1 MEAFGIY
8 SLKVAVILL
17 LFWGIYRI
25 FLQKETFYRFNR
37 VFLLAGLLAASILP
51 LVIIRYTIE
60 VNSYPAIPIRI
71 ISENEYTLPAT
82 EANASE
88 NPFMRYLN
96 LLLPIIYLTVSIF
109 IVIFRSVGLFRLFR
123 TIRRQKSKHFTN
135 YQLIESSEF
144 DGAFSF
150 FRFIFIPSGLS
161 EPEKEIILKHE
172 EAHIL
177 QKHWTDL
184 LLTNVASLIW
194 WFNPIIRLYEKA
206 VRNNHEYLAD
216 REVLMNYEQSDYQQM
231 LVNHWFKTPVF
242 PMANSF
248 SYSNRLKRINM
259 MKKNISNPL
268 KKFSALLALPG
279 ICLFLWSF
287 SEPEYIV
294 KNSNPSEKN
303 IAMYNGEISNI
314 KLHEIDT
321 KNFQSMTTLT
331 ANEATEK
338 YGVSGQHDAI
348 EITTKKETDN
358 TKPTEIETINNT
370 DNPHPVVTE
379 EKAVCQEDTTQ
390 HVTHTKELFI
400 ETEFWNSNPDI
411 LVIIDGERNKETL
424 ETLKEKDIEFITVL
438 KEHTAARKYGEEGKN
453 GVILI
458 TTKKNPFSNTRI
470 TPENN
475 DTEQDNSVKVVGY
488 GSMNKVDNDNKPL
501 SFNLPFTH
509 AQNPLTLIDGARVDS
524 LNFDPSEIYSI
535 SVLKDK
541 SATELYG
548 EDGKNGVIL
557 VTTKKG
563 RIIALKESGYD
574 IQGAITDETG
584 VPIENAL
591 VRIAEEKI
599 STGKNGTFTTRIIPG
614 DWLTITVEGYA
625 PKTIQTEKD
634 KKQTFFNI
642 ALEKE
647 TKEKEL

>member
-17 LFWGIYRI
+17 LFWGIYRV

-71 ISENEYTLPAT
+71 ISANEYTLPAT

-123 TIRRQKSKHFTN
+123 TIHRQKSKHFTN

-177 QKHWTDL
+177 QKHWVDL
-184 LLTNVASLIW
+184 FLTNIASLIW
-194 WFNPIIRLYEKA
+194 WFNPAIRLYEKA
-206 VRNNHEYLAD
+206 IRNNHEYLAD
-216 REVLMNYEQSDYQQM
+216 REVLMNYEQSDYQQT
-231 LVNHWFKTPVF
+231 LVNQWFKTPVF
-242 PMANSF
+242 PIANSF

-259 MKKNISNPL
+259 MKKNSSNPL

-294 KNSNPSEKN
+294 KNSNPSEKD
-303 IAMYNGEISNI
+303 IAMYNGEISDK

-338 YGVSGQHDAI
+338 YGVSGQHGAI

-358 TKPTEIETINNT
+358 TKLSEIDTMSNT
-370 DNPHPVVTE
+370 DNPRAVIME
-379 EKAVCQEDTTQ
+379 EEAVFQKDTTQ
-390 HVTHTKELFI
+390 HVTHTKELFT
-400 ETEFWNSNPDI
+400 ETAFRNSNPENNDADRNDSI
-411 LVIIDGERNKETL
+411 KVVGYGSMNKVNHDNKPLSFNLPFAQSQHPLTFIDGAKVDSLNIDPN
-424 ETLKEKDIEFITVL
+424 DISSISVL
-438 KEHTAARKYGEEGKN
+438 KDKSATERYGEDGKN

-458 TTKKNPFSNTRI
+458 TTKKGR
-470 TPENN
+470 
-475 DTEQDNSVKVVGY
+475 
-488 GSMNKVDNDNKPL
+488 
-501 SFNLPFTH
+501 
-509 AQNPLTLIDGARVDS
+509 
-524 LNFDPSEIYSI
+524 
-535 SVLKDK
+535 
-541 SATELYG
+541 
-548 EDGKNGVIL
+548 
-557 VTTKKG
+557 VTT
-563 RIIALKESGYD
+563 LKESGYE
-574 IQGAITDETG
+574 IQGLVTDESG

-591 VRIAEEKI
+591 VKIAGENL
-599 STGKNGTFTTRIIPG
+599 STDKNGLFTTRIIQG
-614 DWLTITVEGYA
+614 DWLIINA
-625 PKTIQTEKD
+625 PKHLPQTIQTETD
-634 KKQTFFNI
+634 KKVTLFNI
-642 ALEKE
+642 RLKKD
-647 TKEKEL
+647 TDGSKD